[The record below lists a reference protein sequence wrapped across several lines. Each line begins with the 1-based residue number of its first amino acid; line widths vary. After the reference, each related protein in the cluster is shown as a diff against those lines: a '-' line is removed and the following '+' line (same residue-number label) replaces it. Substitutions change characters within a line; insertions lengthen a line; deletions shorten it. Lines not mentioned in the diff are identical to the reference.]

1 MLGKLNRMHTKSNFK
16 TTGHNSLKLDK
27 ILSRVSMTLF
37 RNVSNS
43 FNSIAALVKHLHVKL
58 IFMFVNI
65 KFFAL

>member
-1 MLGKLNRMHTKSNFK
+1 MHTKSNFK
-16 TTGHNSLKLDK
+16 TTGHNSLKFDK